1 MTDQD
6 SQYTEEYSLVS
17 DFDARIRILETKY
30 SLVRERMFVINQ
42 NMIDEY
48 KKLSEDMHLLQSDL
62 KDLKDTLFE
71 IKETTRQIIKELETF
86 SKKEDVKV
94 LEKYI
99 NFWNPLKFVTEK
111 EVIELIKNIPKKSV
125 KKEEIQ
131 KNE

>member
-1 MTDQD
+1 MADTNSEYEQ
-6 SQYTEEYSLVS
+6 EYSLVS

-48 KKLSEDMHLLQSDL
+48 KKLQEDMQILQSDI
-62 KDLKDTLFE
+62 KDLKSTLYE

-86 SKKEDVKV
+86 SKKDDVKV
-94 LEKYI
+94 IEKYI

-111 EVIELIKNIPKKSV
+111 EVIELIKDSKK
-125 KKEEIQ
+125 KKGAN
-131 KNE
+131 K

>member
-111 EVIELIKNIPKKSV
+111 EVIDLIKKGSKKSV

>member
-1 MTDQD
+1 MADQN
-6 SQYTEEYSLVS
+6 SEYNEEYSLVS

-48 KKLSEDMHLLQSDL
+48 KKLSEDMQIIQSDI
-62 KDLKDTLFE
+62 KDLKTTLFE

-86 SKKEDVKV
+86 SKKDEVKV

-99 NFWNPLKFVTEK
+99 NFWSPLKFVTEK
-111 EVIELIKNIPKKSV
+111 EVIELINSNKKIKRG
-125 KKEEIQ
+125 KKQ
-131 KNE
+131 DGR

>member
-1 MTDQD
+1 MVDQD
-6 SQYTEEYSLVS
+6 SQYQEEYSVVS

-48 KKLSEDMHLLQSDL
+48 KKLGEDMQLLQSDIKEL
-62 KDLKDTLFE
+62 KTNLFE

-86 SKKEDVKV
+86 SKKDEVKV

-111 EVIELIKNIPKKSV
+111 EVIALIQGSKKISKKREKV
-125 KKEEIQ
+125 KQ
-131 KNE
+131 DG